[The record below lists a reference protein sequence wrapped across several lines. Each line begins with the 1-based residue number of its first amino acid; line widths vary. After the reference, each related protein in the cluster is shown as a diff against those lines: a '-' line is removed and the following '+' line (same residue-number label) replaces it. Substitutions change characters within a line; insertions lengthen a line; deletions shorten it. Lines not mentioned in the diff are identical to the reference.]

1 MKNILEE
8 RKTLLKYVRILFL
21 SIFVLLTITALLASH
36 DTSKGNVFETEK
48 GKDKLNYFKNQD
60 LLESGA
66 INQNNTKKIFVEIK
80 DINCNTIER
89 KIINENTALIDIFAL
104 KTDSLHNLII
114 SLIMFNSIMFF
125 LSLIFLPFIKFMYHE
140 KSKGD
145 KNCFDTYFCC
155 CYLMTII
162 FFYSI
167 ILTFFIMD
175 IILFSS
181 FLYKYSIDETNI
193 YLEFLECSNINKD
206 GFNKYSI
213 LQGLPIH
220 CSFFIFFQIIFIIS
234 IIAHSAF
241 LLFYLYK
248 FEKEIEEEAKEA
260 KNLKYGLEYL
270 IN

>member
-21 SIFVLLTITALLASH
+21 SIFVLLTITALLVSH

-60 LLESGA
+60 LLESGT
-66 INQNNTKKIFVEIK
+66 INQNNTKKIFAETK
-80 DINCNTIER
+80 DINCNKIER
-89 KIINENTALIDIFAL
+89 KIINENTALIDIFDL

-125 LSLIFLPFIKFMYHE
+125 LSMIFLPFIKCTYHE
-140 KSKGD
+140 NKSED
-145 KNCFDTYFCC
+145 NCFDKCDFCC
-155 CYLMTII
+155 WYLMTLML
-162 FFYSI
+162 FYSI
-167 ILTFFIMD
+167 ILIFFIID

-181 FLYKYSIDETNI
+181 FIYKYSIDETNTF
-193 YLEFLECSNINKD
+193 LEFLECSNINKD

-220 CSFFIFFQIIFIIS
+220 CSFFTFFQIIYIIS

-241 LLFYLYK
+241 LLYYYGIFG
-248 FEKEIEEEAKEA
+248 KEIEEEIKEENNK
-260 KNLKYGLEYL
+260 KNGLENL